1 MHTCLLS
8 VSLPHPSSPDF
19 PSTDGVQGMEEKE
32 KGREGEREGEW
43 REPLPAM
50 FLVNTASFLA
60 LMLNSMSGTVRQSYK
75 DSLANITSVETLKKE
90 GKISECL
97 SFPKESGNNL

>member
-1 MHTCLLS
+1 
-8 VSLPHPSSPDF
+8 
-19 PSTDGVQGMEEKE
+19 MEEKE
-32 KGREGEREGEW
+32 KGREEKREDEW

-60 LMLNSMSGTVRQSYK
+60 LLLNSMSGTARQSYK
-75 DSLANITSVETLKKE
+75 DSLANITSVVETLKKE